1 MIGRTISHYRVF
13 ERLGGGGMG
22 LVYRARD
29 TRLDRDVALKFLP
42 PEWSHEALLRERFS
56 REARAASA
64 LDHPHIC
71 TVYDIGETDEGQL
84 FIAMAYCPG
93 RTLKQSIHE
102 GPMPIGQAV
111 DYAIQIAEAL
121 ESAHEAGIVHRDIK
135 PANILISDR
144 DQLKV
149 VDFGLAK
156 LAGEAAVTRE
166 GTVIG
171 TPAYMSPEQVNG
183 EEVDGRSD
191 IWALG
196 AVIYEMLTG
205 RRAFAAEHERA
216 VLLSILSH
224 DPTPPENVRPDLPAE
239 LARIIRRCLKRD
251 AGKRYQSAAEL
262 LADLRR
268 FRGEISPAEI
278 ITQSLPSAP
287 RVRRRW
293 LLKHRVLPA
302 AAAVLVVLALGALV
316 LPTLDRGRARHLLV
330 LPFDCHSDDAETA
343 SLCEGLLD
351 TVTNRL
357 TAIRRYRSSLSVV
370 PLSEVRRQRVASAD
384 EAHRIFGVDLV
395 LSGGVQRVG
404 ENLRVSLQ
412 LVDATQLRQL
422 VARLVTTGDEPGFAV
437 QDQVVAVA
445 EEMLELE
452 LTPQERRAIAAG
464 GTEIP
469 EAAQRLLEARGV
481 VGPNPT
487 PSDLGRAAELFRS
500 ALELDPAY
508 ADAMVGLAEVCER
521 RFEFG
526 EDPIWLEHGLSYAER
541 ALDIDPTLPGAH
553 LAAGR
558 CELAR
563 HAYAE
568 AVKRFERTLELDPLN
583 LPAYLAL
590 AAALEDGGEP
600 ERAGAVIDRALRTGP
615 DDWQTHHQVGRF
627 FYERFQLERA
637 MEHFERVIELLPSSS
652 IGYAARGGCRIYLGD
667 RSGARDDL
675 ERAIALGPSYW
686 ALHNLATLE
695 YYEGNYAAAAERYR
709 QSLAI
714 DDTDYRVWSALAESQ
729 RHAEAGPGEIQ
740 NAYLRAAELAER
752 RLQGDPDDVAALVNL
767 ASFRIHL
774 GEPPAA
780 RELLGRAVRIGTD
793 DPELMYW
800 VAESAERL
808 GDRELALQWIARA
821 LGAGYPLQ
829 VIEDYPDLADL
840 RADPRYKELAGAA
853 GGKLENSEPAKPGDG
868 GRSAL
873 EQPAARR
880 GGQGGAP

>member
-1 MIGRTISHYRVF
+1 MIGRTISHYRVL

-84 FIAMAYCPG
+84 FIAMAYYPG
-93 RTLKQSIHE
+93 RTLKQSILE

-166 GTVIG
+166 GSVIG

-196 AVIYEMLTG
+196 TVIYEMLTG

-216 VLLSILSH
+216 ILLSILSH
-224 DPTPPENVRPDLPAE
+224 DPTPPESVRPDLPAE

-251 AGKRYQSAAEL
+251 VAKRYQSATEL

-287 RVRRRW
+287 RIRRRW
-293 LLKHRVLPA
+293 MLKHRVLPA
-302 AAAVLVVLALGALV
+302 AAAALVVLVLGALV
-316 LPTLDRGRARHLLV
+316 LPTLDRGRNRHLLV

-351 TVTNRL
+351 TVTNQL
-357 TAIRRYRSSLSVV
+357 TAIRKYRSSLSVV

-384 EAHRIFGVDLV
+384 EAHRVFGVDLV
-395 LSGGVQRVG
+395 LSGGVQREG

-412 LVDATQLRQL
+412 LVDAMQLRQL
-422 VARLVTTGDEPGFAV
+422 VARLVTTGDEPGFAL

-464 GTEIP
+464 GTDIP
-469 EAAQRLLEARGV
+469 EAARRLLEARGV
-481 VGPNPT
+481 VGPDPT
-487 PSDLGRAAELFRS
+487 PNDLGRAAELFRS
-500 ALELDPAY
+500 ALALDPAY

-563 HAYAE
+563 NAYAE

-615 DDWQTHHQVGRF
+615 EDWQTHHEVGRF
-627 FYERFQLERA
+627 LFYERFQPARA
-637 MEHFERVIELLPSSS
+637 MEHFERVVELLPSSS
-652 IGYAARGGCRIYLGD
+652 IGFAARGACRFYLGD
-667 RSGARDDL
+667 RSGARGDL
-675 ERAIALGPSYW
+675 ERAIAIGPSYW

-695 YYEGNYAAAAERYR
+695 FYEGNFAAAAESYR
-709 QSLAI
+709 QALAI
-714 DDTDYRVWSALAESQ
+714 DDNDYEVWSALAEAL
-729 RHAEAGPGEIQ
+729 RAA
-740 NAYLRAAELAER
+740 NAPTADVRQAYERAAELAAG
-752 RLQGDPDDVAALVNL
+752 RLARDPDNVADLVSL
-767 ASFRIHL
+767 ASFRTHL
-774 GEPPAA
+774 GTPDAA
-780 RELLGRAVRIGTD
+780 RSLLGRAIELGTD
-793 DPELMYW
+793 NAELMHFI
-800 VAESAERL
+800 AESAERL
-808 GDRELALQWIARA
+808 GDRELALEWIGRA
-821 LGAGYPLQ
+821 LEAGFPLQ
-829 VIEDYPDLADL
+829 VIEDYPDLAGL
-840 RADPRYKELAGAA
+840 RADPRY
-853 GGKLENSEPAKPGDG
+853 
-868 GRSAL
+868 
-873 EQPAARR
+873 R
-880 GGQGGAP
+880 GIVASVRTEGS

>member
-224 DPTPPENVRPDLPAE
+224 DPTPPESVRPDLPAE

-395 LSGGVQRVG
+395 LSGGVQREG

-412 LVDATQLRQL
+412 LVDAMQLRQL

-521 RFEFG
+521 RFDFG

-541 ALDIDPTLPGAH
+541 ALDLDPTLPGAH

-615 DDWQTHHQVGRF
+615 DDWQTHHEVGKF
-627 FYERFQLERA
+627 LLEERFQPARA
-637 MEHFERVIELLPSSS
+637 MEHFQRVIELLPSSS
-652 IGYAARGGCRIYLGD
+652 IGYAALGACRFYLGD
-667 RSGARDDL
+667 RSGARDSL
-675 ERAIALGPSYW
+675 ERAIAISPSYW

-695 YYEGNYAAAAERYR
+695 FYEGNFAAAAELYR

-714 DDTDYRVWSALAESQ
+714 DDTDYEVWSALG
-729 RHAEAGPGEIQ
+729 EA
-740 NAYLRAAELAER
+740 LRAANAPTADVRNAYERAVELSAS
-752 RLQGDPDDVAALVNL
+752 RLDRDPANVSDLVSL
-767 ASFRIHL
+767 ASFHAHL
-774 GEPPAA
+774 EQTDAA
-780 RELLGRAVRIGTD
+780 REFLERAIGLGTD
-793 DPELMYW
+793 NAELMYFI
-800 VAESAERL
+800 AESAERL
-808 GDRELALQWIARA
+808 GDRSLALEWLERA
-821 LGAGYPLQ
+821 LEAGFPLQ
-829 VIEDYPDLADL
+829 VIEDYPDLAAL
-840 RADPRYKELAGAA
+840 RTDPRYRGIVASAGNE
-853 GGKLENSEPAKPGDG
+853 GP
-868 GRSAL
+868 
-873 EQPAARR
+873 
-880 GGQGGAP
+880 

>member
-1 MIGRTISHYRVF
+1 MIGREISHYRVL

-42 PEWSHEALLRERFS
+42 PEWTHEALLRERFS

-93 RTLKQSIHE
+93 HTLKQSILE
-102 GPMPIGQAV
+102 GPLPIGQAV

-144 DQLKV
+144 NQLKV

-156 LAGEAAVTRE
+156 LAGEAAVTRD
-166 GTVIG
+166 GSVIG

-196 AVIYEMLTG
+196 AVIYEMLIG
-205 RRAFAAEHERA
+205 RRAFPAEHERA

-224 DPTPPENVRPDLPAE
+224 DPTPPESVRPDLPAE

-251 AGKRYQSAAEL
+251 AGKRYQSAAEF

-395 LSGGVQRVG
+395 LSGGVQREG

-412 LVDATQLRQL
+412 LVDAMQLRQL

-452 LTPQERRAIAAG
+452 LTPRERRAIAAG
-464 GTEIP
+464 GTEVP
-469 EAAQRLLEARGV
+469 EAARRLLEARGV
-481 VGPNPT
+481 VGPDPT

-521 RFEFG
+521 RFDFD

-541 ALDIDPTLPGAH
+541 ALDLDPNLPGAH

-563 HAYAE
+563 RAYAE
-568 AVKRFERTLELDPLN
+568 AASRFERTLELDPLN

-600 ERAGAVIDRALRTGP
+600 ERAGAAIDRALRTGP
-615 DDWQTHHQVGRF
+615 DDWQTHHEVGRF
-627 FYERFQLERA
+627 LFEQRFQPARA

-652 IGYAARGGCRIYLGD
+652 IGYAARGACRFYLGD
-667 RSGARDDL
+667 RSGARGDL
-675 ERAIALGPSYW
+675 ERAIAIGPSYW
-686 ALHNLATLE
+686 AVHNLATLE
-695 YYEGNYAAAAERYR
+695 YYEGHFAAASERYR

-714 DDTDYRVWSALAESQ
+714 DDTDYLVWSALAESQ
-729 RHAEAGPGEIQ
+729 RHAEAPPGEVQI
-740 NAYLRAAELAER
+740 AYRRAAELAEG
-752 RLQGDPDDVAALVNL
+752 RLQGDPDDVEALVNL

-774 GEPPAA
+774 GEPQAA
-780 RELLGRAVRIGTD
+780 RELLGRAARIGTD
-793 DPELMYW
+793 NPELMYY

-808 GDRELALQWIARA
+808 GDRELALEWIARA
-821 LGAGYPLQ
+821 LEAGYPPQ

-840 RADPRYKELAGAA
+840 RADPRFRALAAAA
-853 GGKLENSEPAKPGDG
+853 GGRIEH
-868 GRSAL
+868 
-873 EQPAARR
+873 
-880 GGQGGAP
+880 GAG